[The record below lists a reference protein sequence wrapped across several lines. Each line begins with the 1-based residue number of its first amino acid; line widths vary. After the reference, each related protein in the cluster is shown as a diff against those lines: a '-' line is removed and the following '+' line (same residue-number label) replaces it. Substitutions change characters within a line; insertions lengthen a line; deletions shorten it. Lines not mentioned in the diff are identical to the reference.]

1 MGWRKSF
8 SLLCLSLLISSMG
21 ILYPSLIA
29 LSRDFKVDRL
39 ATDPAHVNISLTF
52 YWDLCF
58 ISTCPLSIFMGIIFL
73 VDGQEVC
80 WPEPLCC
87 ATVACTASRGRPG
100 TTLPGRGG
108 PWYPDRELQPEPELG
123 PLGLSLWSRILSPLP
138 HPRMMRGP
146 AGGWTRHLRT
156 TASRLGPRFIPP
168 GASKPM
174 LDGAIAQG
182 DPAEASE
189 ALTQGSWR
197 SPPAG
202 CPQLGEAAGEGG
214 TKSQLFY

>member
-1 MGWRKSF
+1 MGLRKSL

-29 LSRDFKVDRL
+29 LSRDFKVDGL

-58 ISTCPLSIFMGIIFL
+58 ISTCALSIFIGIIFL

-87 ATVACTASRGRPG
+87 PTVARTASRGRPG

-108 PWYPDRELQPEPELG
+108 PRYPDRQLQPEPQLG
-123 PLGLSLWSRILSPLP
+123 PLGLSPSPRNLTPLP
-138 HPRMMRGP
+138 HPRMRRGP
-146 AGGWTRHLRT
+146 AGG
-156 TASRLGPRFIPP
+156 
-168 GASKPM
+168 
-174 LDGAIAQG
+174 
-182 DPAEASE
+182 
-189 ALTQGSWR
+189 
-197 SPPAG
+197 
-202 CPQLGEAAGEGG
+202 
-214 TKSQLFY
+214 

>member
-1 MGWRKSF
+1 MGLRKSL

-29 LSRDFKVDRL
+29 LSRDFKVDGL

-58 ISTCPLSIFMGIIFL
+58 ISTCALSIFIGIIFL

-80 WPEPLCC
+80 WPGPLCC
-87 ATVACTASRGRPG
+87 PTVARTASRGRPG

-108 PWYPDRELQPEPELG
+108 PRYPHQLRPEPQLG
-123 PLGLSLWSRILSPLP
+123 PLGLSPSPPDP
-138 HPRMMRGP
+138 HPTPPPKDEEGSGR
-146 AGGWTRHLRT
+146 WLTRHLRT

-168 GASKPM
+168 GASQPM

-202 CPQLGEAAGEGG
+202 CPQWGGGGGGEG
-214 TKSQLFY
+214 